1 MATAATVPTRMPA
14 TEQARK
20 PGGTRSPAPL
30 RPPAPLKASQLPIIR
45 LAASLGD
52 SLSSDTEKPSDRELM
67 FVSGRRGAVITTLL
81 QDMPHTYARRG
92 APAAQP
98 DLDRTVGLISCLPRW
113 SATEPHGASRRCRPS
128 RSTRTP
134 SGGGNHHPAVVGL
147 PGQVVVAID
156 ACNGAL
162 GHRGQSD
169 RRREYRRIRHRQGAP
184 GGARQP
190 KAGRSAGE
198 HGGVSPRSRSACW
211 EIPAL
216 SRTSFCVN
224 SLRVPSISLSAR
236 WP

>member
-1 MATAATVPTRMPA
+1 MATAATVPTRTPA

-20 PGGTRSPAPL
+20 PGGTRSRAPL

-147 PGQVVVAID
+147 PGQVFVAID
-156 ACNGAL
+156 ACNGAP

-169 RRREYRRIRHRQGAP
+169 YHRP
-184 GGARQP
+184 GDCPAATWRTI
-190 KAGRSAGE
+190 AMISCTI
-198 HGGVSPRSRSACW
+198 SPRA
-211 EIPAL
+211 PPVAAPL
-216 SRTSFCVN
+216 SRYSN
-224 SLRVPSISLSAR
+224 RGADLRFGLVRVHKIPIVLV
-236 WP
+236 